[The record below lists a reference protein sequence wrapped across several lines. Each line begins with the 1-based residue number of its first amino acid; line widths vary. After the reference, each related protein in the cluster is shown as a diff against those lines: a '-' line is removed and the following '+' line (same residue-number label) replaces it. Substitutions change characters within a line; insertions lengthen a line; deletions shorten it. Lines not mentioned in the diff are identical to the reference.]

1 MYDVIVV
8 GAGPAGATCA
18 RICAREGL
26 KTLVLDKDIFPRQK
40 PCAGAVSAQALSFL
54 DFPLPDDVIEKECF
68 GVQIRYHDRSIVVR
82 KKERIAVLVS
92 RECFDRFLAD
102 KAAES
107 GARFLAGEKVV
118 DVTDTGDAVSVS
130 TDKNRY
136 EAHFVIGAD
145 GIHSRVARSVRPPF
159 RKDEMVLAS
168 VCNTRAED
176 IVIDKRL
183 HDTIAI
189 DFGLAP
195 LGYGWLFPHR
205 GYFSIGI
212 AGLASEFFEPRKK
225 LSEFGRSL
233 HVNLEAIR
241 GHFIPLGGIKRRVA
255 ANRILLAGD
264 AAGFADPFH
273 GEGIAHAVISGKL
286 AAGAVID
293 CLKNGHEPAT
303 AVSRY
308 TGECEQLIRKQ
319 LRISLYMARLLDR
332 FPKLFVRIFFDNR
345 AALDR
350 YLEIPSGR
358 MNYRQFLRWLAV
370 RIPFYLASSFYRGF
384 RGTRAE
390 TVERKFPNS
399 NQQGPNRFES
409 GL

>member
-18 RICAREGL
+18 RICARAGL
-26 KTLVLDKDIFPRQK
+26 NTLILDKDVFPRQK
-40 PCAGAVSAQALSFL
+40 PCAGAVSAQALSL
-54 DFPLPDDVIEKECF
+54 LGFPLSDDVIEKECF
-68 GVQIRYHDRSIVVR
+68 GVQIRYHNRSVVVR

-92 RECFDRFLAD
+92 RDRFDRFLAD
-102 KAAES
+102 KAVES
-107 GARFLAGEKVV
+107 GARFLTGEKAV
-118 DVTDTGDAVSVS
+118 DVAETGDAVSLS
-130 TDKNRY
+130 TDKARY
-136 EAHFVIGAD
+136 ESRFIVGAD

-159 RKDEMVLAS
+159 RKDEMVIAS

-176 IVIDKRL
+176 VVIDKRL

-205 GYFSIGI
+205 GYFSMGI
-212 AGLASEFFEPRKK
+212 AGLASEFSEPRKT
-225 LSEFGRSL
+225 LSEYGRTL
-233 HVNLEAIR
+233 QVDLEAVR
-241 GHFIPLGGIKRRVA
+241 GHFIPLGGIKRRIA

-286 AAGAVID
+286 AAKAVID
-293 CLKNGHEPAT
+293 CLKNGHGPAT
-303 AVSRY
+303 AVSQY
-308 TGECEQLIRKQ
+308 TDECEQLIRKQ

-332 FPKLFVRIFFDNR
+332 FPKLLVRIFFDNR
-345 AALDR
+345 AALDQ

-358 MNYRQFLRWLAV
+358 MDYRQFLRWLAV
-370 RIPFYLASSFYRGF
+370 RIPFYLASSFFKSFHR
-384 RGTRAE
+384 TRTE
-390 TVERKFPNS
+390 DVEGNFPAT
-399 NQQGPNRFES
+399 FES
-409 GL
+409 